1 LYRRARIK
9 DVNEITELINF
20 YAKQGDM
27 LSRSHTQIYN
37 QLRDYCVA
45 EINDHVVGCG
55 ALNII
60 WDNLSE
66 VRSLAIA
73 PDYVGQGL
81 GRTIVDQ
88 LLVDA
93 HELDLSQVFTLTYKP
108 GFFEK
113 IGFSRVDKKDL
124 PHKVWRDCIHCPKF
138 PDCDE
143 VALIKNIG

>member
-1 LYRRARIK
+1 
-9 DVNEITELINF
+9 
-20 YAKQGDM
+20 M
-27 LSRSHTQIYN
+27 QIYS
-37 QLRDYCVA
+37 QMRDYYVA
-45 EINDHVVGCG
+45 LCDGRLVGCG

-60 WDNLSE
+60 WDNLVE

-81 GRTIVDQ
+81 GRAIVDQ
-88 LLVDA
+88 LLLDA
-93 HELDLSQVFTLTYKP
+93 AELAFSQVFTLTYKP

-113 IGFSRVDKKDL
+113 IGFTRIEKKDL
-124 PHKVWRDCIHCPKF
+124 PHKVWKDCIHCPKF